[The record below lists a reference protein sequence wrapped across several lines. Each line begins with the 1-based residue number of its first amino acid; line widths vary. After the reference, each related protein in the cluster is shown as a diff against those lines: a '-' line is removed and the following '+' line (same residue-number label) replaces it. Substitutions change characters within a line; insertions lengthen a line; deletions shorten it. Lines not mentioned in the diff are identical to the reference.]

1 MLGKKGRYRCI
12 KGISKMIPITA
23 INGIEG
29 VVRMTAIKDR
39 AIGYINEMPE
49 EKVHSLIEIIHYL
62 AEEKHPLEISSI
74 EELYKRLDEGLDD
87 VANGRGKPLAEAM
100 KDIREKLTQKHRRI
114 PLKERLKSCSG
125 EYEFEEWDTGG
136 I

>member
-1 MLGKKGRYRCI
+1 
-12 KGISKMIPITA
+12 
-23 INGIEG
+23 
-29 VVRMTAIKDR
+29 MTAIRDR

-62 AEEKHPLEISSI
+62 AEEKHPLEISSM

-100 KDIREKLTQKHRRI
+100 KDIR
-114 PLKERLKSCSG
+114 KELAQYG
-125 EYEFEEWDTGG
+125 V
-136 I
+136 